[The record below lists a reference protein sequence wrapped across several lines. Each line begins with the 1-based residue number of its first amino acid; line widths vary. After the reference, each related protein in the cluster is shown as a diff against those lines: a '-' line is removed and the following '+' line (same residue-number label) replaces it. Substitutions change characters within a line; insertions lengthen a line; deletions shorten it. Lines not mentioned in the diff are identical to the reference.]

1 MRAPRMSSTVRLAEL
16 NWVQFE
22 RRLKRDDPAVLLP
35 IGSLEQHGPHSPNG
49 SDEITTRLIA
59 EAVARRMNALV
70 APSISY
76 GCRSVPR
83 TGGGDHFPATTSISG
98 RTLSFLVR
106 DIIRELARHGVR
118 RIVALDT
125 HFENEW
131 FVIEGIDLAMREIKM
146 LGYAVPTVL
155 KVRFFELL
163 SDEVLEQVYPAGF
176 PGWALE
182 HAGVMTTS
190 LHLYLTPDLVDMSKA
205 PDHGPIAFPPYDIFP
220 YADREGSETGCLNGA
235 TSASAEGGK
244 LIFDE
249 IVNGLC
255 SVMAREFA

>member
-1 MRAPRMSSTVRLAEL
+1 MKETVLHSEL
-16 NWVQFE
+16 NWVEFD
-22 RRLKRDDPAVLLP
+22 RRLKESDPTILLP

-49 SDEITTRLIA
+49 SDEMLTRLIA
-59 EAVARRMNALV
+59 EEVARRADALV

-106 DIIRELARHGVR
+106 DIVRELARHGVGQ
-118 RIVALDT
+118 IVVLDT

-131 FVIEGIDLAMREIKM
+131 FVIEGIDLAMREINM
-146 LGYAVPTVL
+146 LGYRVPRVL
-155 KVRFFELL
+155 KVRYFELL
-163 SDEVLEQVYPAGF
+163 SEEVIARVYPAGF

-205 PDHGPIAFPPYDIFP
+205 PDHGPIEFPAYDVFP
-220 YADREGSETGCLNGA
+220 YEDQPGSETGCLNEP
-235 TSASAEGGK
+235 TSASAESGK
-244 LIFDE
+244 LIFDTVVAE
-249 IVNGLC
+249 LC
-255 SVMAREFA
+255 GIIAREFG

>member
-1 MRAPRMSSTVRLAEL
+1 MKRSVTISEL
-16 NWVQFE
+16 DWVEFD
-22 RRLKRDDPAVLLP
+22 RRLKQDNPPILLP

-49 SDEITTRLIA
+49 SDEMLTRLIA
-59 EAVARRMNALV
+59 EEVAGRMNALV

-98 RTLSFLVR
+98 RTLSLLVR
-106 DIIRELARHGVR
+106 DTIRELARHGVR
-118 RIVALDT
+118 WIVVLDT

-131 FVIEGIDLAMREIKM
+131 FVIEGIDLAMREISM
-146 LGYAVPTVL
+146 LDYTVPTVL
-155 KVRFFELL
+155 KIRYFELL
-163 SDEVLEQVYPAGF
+163 SEEVIERVYPDGF

-190 LHLYLTPDLVDMSKA
+190 LHLYLTPELVDMSKA
-205 PDHGPIAFPPYDIFP
+205 PDHGPIEFPPYDVFP
-220 YADREGSETGCLNGA
+220 YAERPGTETGCLNEPS
-235 TSASAEGGK
+235 SASKESGQ

-249 IVNGLC
+249 VVTQLC
-255 SVMAREFA
+255 SVIARELNSAAI

>member
-1 MRAPRMSSTVRLAEL
+1 MTNTVTLSDLDWIE
-16 NWVQFE
+16 FD
-22 RRLKRDDPAVLLP
+22 RRLKEDDPPILLP

-49 SDEITTRLIA
+49 SDEMLTRLIA
-59 EAVARRMNALV
+59 EEVAGRVNGLV

-118 RIVALDT
+118 RIVVLDT

-131 FVIEGIDLAMREIKM
+131 FVIEGIDLAMREITM
-146 LGYAVPTVL
+146 LGFTVPTIL
-155 KVRFFELL
+155 KVRYFELL
-163 SDEVLEQVYPAGF
+163 SEEVIERVYPNGF

-190 LHLYLTPDLVDMSKA
+190 LHLYLTPELVDMSKA
-205 PDHGPIAFPPYDIFP
+205 PDHGPIEFPPYDIFP
-220 YADREGSETGCLNGA
+220 YADRPGTETGCLNEPL
-235 TSASAEGGK
+235 SASAESGQ

-249 IVNGLC
+249 VVTGLC
-255 SVMAREFA
+255 GVIAREFK

>member
-1 MRAPRMSSTVRLAEL
+1 MKNTVALSDL
-16 NWVQFE
+16 NWVEFD
-22 RRLKRDDPAVLLP
+22 RRLKEDNPPILLP

-49 SDEITTRLIA
+49 SDEMTTRLIA
-59 EAVARRMNALV
+59 EEVAGRMNALV

-83 TGGGDHFPATTSISG
+83 TGGGDHFPATTSIRG
-98 RTLSFLVR
+98 RTLSMLVK
-106 DIIRELARHGVR
+106 DVVRELARHGVR
-118 RIVALDT
+118 RIVVLDT

-146 LGYAVPTVL
+146 LGYTEPTVL
-155 KVRFFELL
+155 KVRYFELL
-163 SDEVLEQVYPAGF
+163 SKNVIERVYPNGF

-205 PDHGPIAFPPYDIFP
+205 PDHGPIEFPPYDIFP
-220 YADREGSETGCLNGA
+220 YADRPGTETGCLNGPL
-235 TSASAEGGK
+235 SASAESGQ
-244 LIFDE
+244 LIFDQVVTE
-249 IVNGLC
+249 LC
-255 SVMAREFA
+255 NVIAREFN

>member
-1 MRAPRMSSTVRLAEL
+1 MKNTVTLSDL
-16 NWVQFE
+16 NWVEFDH
-22 RRLKRDDPAVLLP
+22 RLKEDDPAILLP

-49 SDEITTRLIA
+49 SDEMTTRLIA
-59 EAVARRMNALV
+59 EEVARRMNALV

-83 TGGGDHFPATTSISG
+83 TGGGNHFPATTSISG
-98 RTLSFLVR
+98 RTLSLLVR
-106 DIIRELARHGVR
+106 DVIRELARNGIQ
-118 RIVALDT
+118 RIVVLDS

-146 LGYAVPTVL
+146 LGYKEPTIL
-155 KVRFFELL
+155 KVRYFELL
-163 SDEVLEQVYPAGF
+163 SEEVINRVFPNGF

-190 LHLYLTPDLVDMSKA
+190 LHLYLTPELVDMSKA
-205 PDHGPIAFPPYDIFP
+205 PDHGPIDFPPYDIFP
-220 YADREGSETGCLNGA
+220 YADRPGSETGCLN
-235 TSASAEGGK
+235 TPLSASAESGK

-249 IVNGLC
+249 AVKELC
-255 SVMAREFA
+255 SVMSRELK

>member
-1 MRAPRMSSTVRLAEL
+1 MKNTVALSEI
-16 NWVQFE
+16 NWIEFD
-22 RRLKRDDPAVLLP
+22 RRLKQDNPPIILP
-35 IGSLEQHGPHSPNG
+35 VGSLEQHGPHSPNG
-49 SDEITTRLIA
+49 SDEMTSRLIA
-59 EAVARRMNALV
+59 EEVAGRTNSLV

-83 TGGGDHFPATTSISG
+83 TGGGNHFPATTSISG
-98 RTLSFLVR
+98 RTLSLLVR
-106 DIIRELARHGVR
+106 DVIRELARHGVR
-118 RIVALDT
+118 KIVVLDT

-155 KVRFFELL
+155 KIRYFELL
-163 SDEVLEQVYPAGF
+163 SEEVMERVYPDGF

-205 PDHGPIAFPPYDIFP
+205 PKHGPIEFPPYDMFP
-220 YADREGSETGCLNGA
+220 YADRPGTETGCLNA
-235 TSASAEGGK
+235 PVTASAESGQ
-244 LIFDE
+244 LIFE
-249 IVNGLC
+249 HVVTELC
-255 SVMAREFA
+255 KVMARELN